1 MAEETS
7 VEQGGNRL
15 SNYLNS
21 TREEL
26 RKVVWPSR
34 DEAVNLTI
42 VVLFV
47 TALMTVLLGGI
58 DFLFTQLLDLVVG
71 LV

>member
-7 VEQGGNRL
+7 VEQSGNRL
-15 SNYLNS
+15 SNYLSS

-26 RKVVWPSR
+26 KKVVWPSR

>member
-1 MAEETS
+1 MAEDS
-7 VEQGGNRL
+7 IDQGNRVTQ
-15 SNYLNS
+15 YLAE

-26 RKVVWPSR
+26 QKVVWPTR

-58 DFLFTQLLDLVVG
+58 DLVFTELLDIVLSLFGV
-71 LV
+71 